1 MNSSN
6 YRFTLDMQS
15 NQSQVSLPVR
25 LGDTNRRLYIILTNG
40 GTPFILEDGF
50 RAVLFGRKADGKTL
64 NNDCIIEN
72 KSTIRY
78 DFTSNTASKSGVV
91 DCELRVYDAQG
102 KLVTTPRF
110 ILVVDERVL
119 YDDDIVS
126 ESERSALDAIYGSE
140 TARENAEKDRIEAE
154 GKREERMTEF
164 EKEVTDSLANL
175 VDAHNSDEEAHAD
188 IREQVAY
195 LDGIADE
202 AISQLNERVSNVETN
217 LATVESIAKGAN
229 QALSFGSYEE
239 LIHEFNYLPDDKYK
253 CGQNIYIQRLNVPD
267 LWVSHIY
274 DYMEE
279 HVYTTDEDFIHA
291 LNEYG
296 EVQLGYYAVS
306 VLETQKVDLTEYA
319 TKQDLADGLREVSI
333 ADGLFTERL
342 FNEAKTHTDEQ
353 VSAVKTSIAETANAI
368 KGKVTS
374 EIVRVSDVSPI
385 EHTVK
390 CKVRSRNLFN
400 SLDDFTLANGTTKTY
415 NGETLVINGYYASKF
430 IKLEEK
436 KTYTFS
442 FQSERTGTYGG
453 GVYIACWS
461 SAQSKQIYSAAS
473 NRSAIVTFTVPEG
486 MGRVQFTFYG
496 GNSTSADTSATYTE
510 IMLEEGSEATEYV
523 PYVDATTAT
532 VTRYGKNL
540 LDLSRAT
547 FTSATYNKDVN
558 GITCKINNSYYS
570 GVRVDYLNDFL
581 LANKGKTLTFSIAEA
596 IDDVLITLLI
606 YGTRTSGK
614 TNQEGS
620 TTGEREISFAISDEF
635 TAITGLEVRVNRK
648 TEAFTDTT
656 TVVRNMQVEVR
667 DTASDFEVYK
677 EATTHTPS
685 ADGTVEG
692 IKSISPTMTLFTDT
706 ANVVVEIEY
715 NQDINVLNKRL
726 VEALDAIIAIQKTLI
741 GGTSQ

>member
-50 RAVLFGRKADGKTL
+50 RAVLFGRKDDGKTL

-78 DFTSNTASKSGVV
+78 DFTPNTASKSGVV

-164 EKEVTDSLANL
+164 EEEVTASLANL
-175 VDAHNSDEEAHAD
+175 VDDHNSDEEAHAD

-195 LDGIADE
+195 LDGIADA

-217 LATVESIAKGAN
+217 LATVESIAENAN
-229 QALSFGSYEE
+229 QA
-239 LIHEFNYLPDDKYK
+239 
-253 CGQNIYIQRLNVPD
+253 
-267 LWVSHIY
+267 VSAI
-274 DYMEE
+274 
-279 HVYTTDEDFIHA
+279 
-291 LNEYG
+291 
-296 EVQLGYYAVS
+296 
-306 VLETQKVDLTEYA
+306 ETQLTECA

-333 ADGLFTERL
+333 ADGLFSERL

-368 KGKVTS
+368 KGKISS

-390 CKVRSRNLFN
+390 CKVRSKNLFN
-400 SLDDFTLANGTTKTY
+400 ILDNY
-415 NGETLVINGYYASKF
+415 NGYGHTYADGTLSVLGQYTNKYIL
-430 IKLEEK
+430 LEDG

-442 FQSERTGTYGG
+442 CQSTRTGSTGG
-453 GVYIACWS
+453 GVFLRAYTED
-461 SAQSKQIYSAAS
+461 KAAYVNLGS
-473 NRSAIVTFTVPEG
+473 EINTLSPTLTATLPKGYPYLRI
-486 MGRVQFTFYG
+486 TFYG
-496 GNSTSADTSATYTE
+496 YYATDDTDIGDATYTE
-510 IMLEEGSEATEYV
+510 LMLEEGSVNTGYV
-523 PYVDATTAT
+523 PYVNSTNVT
-532 VTRYGKNL
+532 VSRFGKNL

-547 FTSATYNKDVN
+547 FTSAKYNKTVN
-558 GITCKINNSYYS
+558 GITCNINNSYYS

-581 LANKGKTLTFSIAEA
+581 LANKGKTLTFSIADA

-677 EATTHTPS
+677 EATIHTPS